1 MTDPNSPQNK
11 IAWSNVNI
19 GFDVDKDRSGKYDM
33 TLDEVTAD
41 LGPNSADGEDSQD
54 ATAVK
59 SVKTKMKGNEIRR
72 FIQSY
77 KLGLYLY
84 GERFL
89 YY

>member
-1 MTDPNSPQNK
+1 MTL
-11 IAWSNVNI
+11 
-19 GFDVDKDRSGKYDM
+19 

-59 SVKTKMKGNEIRR
+59 SSKNKDEGHEIRR

-84 GERFL
+84 GKGSYTTESFGNDEH
-89 YY
+89 